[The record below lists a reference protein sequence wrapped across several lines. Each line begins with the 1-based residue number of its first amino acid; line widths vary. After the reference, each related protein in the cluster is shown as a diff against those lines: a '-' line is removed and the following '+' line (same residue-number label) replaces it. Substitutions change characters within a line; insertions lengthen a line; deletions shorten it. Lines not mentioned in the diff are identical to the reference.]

1 MVIDLKSLLRNTAKS
16 SLLVVGL
23 GVIALLIINPK
34 YVEPFVIGF
43 LISLANF
50 IIGGSLS
57 EKSINSKADLKG
69 LLLMVSFVIR
79 IILVAGIG
87 ILLLLQNQYN
97 IILYVIGYMSNF
109 ISLFMAIKYE
119 ERK

>member
-16 SLLVVGL
+16 SLLVLGL
-23 GVIALLIINPK
+23 GVIAILIINPK

-43 LISLANF
+43 LVSLANF
-50 IIGGSLS
+50 IIGGLLS

-69 LLLMVSFVIR
+69 LLLMVSFGIR